1 MKTAGL
7 KQWDNPA
14 VVAATS
20 ESDFGFAT
28 FRKKPQSLYIAVSE
42 DHIATLAPRLR
53 LLFADLI
60 ASLRANEPGLDE
72 PWPMMIMI
80 DEFQQMGAM
89 PYLERAIHTLASYG
103 GRIALIAQSLASLD
117 KIYGPEGRE
126 SLENGAGLKLYI
138 TPRDERTVKEVS
150 ASVGKT
156 TREAV
161 TRSYG
166 RNKGLIGPQS
176 TTARLEE
183 RPLLSETEARF
194 MDPDDVIILAPPQ
207 HPIKARRIKYF
218 EDPTFA
224 RMMDMQDGKPL
235 PYPPVRAEHAE
246 RKLGEEREKIE
257 VSAKDVAAK
266 PDAANARCDPTK
278 LKVASGGSEAETI
291 DPGLM
296 NPKAAL
302 PEDWKQ
308 NIAEVQDV
316 DLGLV

>member
-1 MKTAGL
+1 MHGR
-7 KQWDNPA
+7 N
-14 VVAATS
+14 S
-20 ESDFGFAT
+20 
-28 FRKKPQSLYIAVSE
+28 
-42 DHIATLAPRLR
+42 LAPYSALSRTR
-53 LLFADLI
+53 
-60 ASLRANEPGLDE
+60 P
-72 PWPMMIMI
+72 
-80 DEFQQMGAM
+80 
-89 PYLERAIHTLASYG
+89 
-103 GRIALIAQSLASLD
+103 LIAQSLASLD

-166 RNKGLIGPQS
+166 RSKGLMGAQS
-176 TTARLEE
+176 TTSRLEE

-218 EDPTFA
+218 EDPVFTK
-224 RMMDMQDGKPL
+224 MMDMQDGKPL
-235 PYPPVRAEHAE
+235 PYPPVRMVHAAE
-246 RKLGEEREKIE
+246 KSGEDRSKIE
-257 VSAKDVAAK
+257 VSAEDVAAK
-266 PDAANARCDPTK
+266 PAAPDARYDLTK
-278 LKVASGGSEAETI
+278 LKVASGSSEADTI

-308 NIAEVQDV
+308 NIAEVRDV
-316 DLGLV
+316 DLGLD